1 MKEEVLHDSTITSVV
16 KQMLKSEMELVSQ
29 FLLLDE
35 RNFHCWNYRRF
46 IVALLG
52 TTTITATAT
61 TTTQEAVSTATVTN
75 DAASSLSLNH
85 LLPLL
90 YSGSWSSWL
99 GHNNTTTTTTN
110 QQQQTS
116 LLNVVSMGAQ

>member
-16 KQMLKSEMELVSQ
+16 KQMLKYEMELVSQ

-52 TTTITATAT
+52 TTTITATTAIST
-61 TTTQEAVSTATVTN
+61 TTATQEAVSTATATN
-75 DAASSLSLNH
+75 DAASSSSLSLNH

-99 GHNNTTTTTTN
+99 GHNNTTTTTMSN
-110 QQQQTS
+110 S
-116 LLNVVSMGAQ
+116 KLLC

>member
-1 MKEEVLHDSTITSVV
+1 MPTCFANIDHKWSIAHYLTHTNLPRPLFDEEEDHPTSTTAAPFMKEEVLHDSTITSVL

-52 TTTITATAT
+52 TTTITATTT
-61 TTTQEAVSTATVTN
+61 TTTQEDVSTATATN
-75 DAASSLSLNH
+75 DAASLSSL
-85 LLPLL
+85 
-90 YSGSWSSWL
+90 
-99 GHNNTTTTTTN
+99 
-110 QQQQTS
+110 
-116 LLNVVSMGAQ
+116 